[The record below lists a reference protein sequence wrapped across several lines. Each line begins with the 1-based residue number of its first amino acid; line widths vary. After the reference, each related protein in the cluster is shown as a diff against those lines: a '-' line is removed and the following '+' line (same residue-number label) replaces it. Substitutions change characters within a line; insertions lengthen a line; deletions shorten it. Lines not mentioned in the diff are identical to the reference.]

1 MTKSQ
6 YEKDQELI
14 SLVQFH
20 TDFNR
25 EQKNRLMSL
34 IEAETERQNELEIS
48 GSKKN
53 VNGYFVMEAQQ

>member
-1 MTKSQ
+1 MEKSQ
-6 YEKDQELI
+6 HEKDQELI

-25 EQKNRLMSL
+25 EQKNRLMTL
-34 IEAETERQNELEIS
+34 IEAEISRQEQTEIS

-53 VNGYFVMEAQQ
+53 VNGYFVKEAQK